1 MGKLRHKIKLI
12 ANALTAHSSQL
23 IALILLPLLFS
34 CGKNNSSDENLKIFK
49 YNESAG
55 ILTLDPIYAKD
66 LPHIWAC
73 NQIFNGLVA
82 FDDEMNVVPAIA
94 KSWNISDDG
103 MTYTFV
109 LRDDVW
115 FHEDECFV
123 SKTQRHKDAKTQ
135 RDEDSVTLRLCDPA
149 TRKVT
154 AQDFVYSFNR
164 VLDRKLNSS
173 GSWIFANVYAFNA
186 INDTVLEIK
195 LTQPFPAF
203 LGILSMSYAS
213 VVPHEAVEYYGT
225 EFGRHPVGT
234 GPFKYQYWKEGV
246 KLVFRKNPNY
256 FEVIKDTKTQ
266 RRKDTKIEFD
276 SATLRLYDS
285 ESLSLCDSATI
296 RLPYYFEVIKDTKTQ
311 RRKDTKMQ
319 RYKDAK
325 TQRRKDTKIEFDSAT
340 LRLYD
345 SESLSLCDSATIRLP
360 YLDAISI
367 SFIVDKQV
375 AFMEFIKGKFH
386 FMSGIDA
393 RYKDELLTRDGQ
405 LRSEYE
411 DEIYLIREPYLNTE
425 YLAFFLG
432 EEDTLGKNR
441 SLALRQ
447 AVSYSIDREKM
458 LRYLRNGI
466 GTPGNQGIIPAGL
479 PGYEDAKMQRC
490 KDAKTQRRK
499 DAKIESDSTTLRLCD
514 SDSLRLCDSESLR
527 LCDSA
532 TLNIGYPYNPKK
544 AEQLLKD
551 NDLIGYELKLYT
563 TQDYIDIAK
572 FVQSA
577 LTEIGL
583 NCRVEEMMPAALREK
598 RANGNLPFFRSS
610 WVADY
615 PDAENY
621 LSLFTTNNFTPQGP
635 NYTHYSN
642 ERFDEL
648 YQKSLTCNDLE
659 ERAKIYHEM
668 DSLMMTEAPVVILF
682 YDEVLRFVN
691 KDVEGLGSN
700 PTNMLNL
707 KRVKIN
713 S

>member
-1 MGKLRHKIKLI
+1 MANGESFGQSLLSVDIKRNMKKILLILSLI
-12 ANALTAHSSQL
+12 A
-23 IALILLPLLFS
+23 LFS
-34 CGKNNSSDENLKIFK
+34 CGRGNSSGENLKIFK

-109 LRDDVW
+109 LRDDVY
-115 FHEDECFV
+115 FHEDECFE
-123 SKTQRHKDAKTQ
+123 KTTRLQDYKTTS
-135 RDEDSVTLRLCDPA
+135 DLLVDSLSCGLVDLEK
-149 TRKVT
+149 TRKVV

-173 GSWIFANVYAFNA
+173 GSWIFANVERRQQTTDNGQQTFEYAFA
-186 INDTVLEIK
+186 AVNDTVLEIK
-195 LTQPFPAF
+195 LSQPFPAF
-203 LGILSMSYAS
+203 LGILSMTYAS
-213 VVPHEAVEYYGT
+213 VVPHEAVDFYGT

-234 GPFKYQYWKEGV
+234 GPFRYQYWKEGV
-246 KLVFRKNPNY
+246 KLVFRKNPIY
-256 FEVIKDTKTQ
+256 FEVEKTTDNRQ
-266 RRKDTKIEFD
+266 RTTDIVQD
-276 SATLRLYDS
+276 VSATQQLGN
-285 ESLSLCDSATI
+285 SAT
-296 RLPYYFEVIKDTKTQ
+296 Q
-311 RRKDTKMQ
+311 
-319 RYKDAK
+319 
-325 TQRRKDTKIEFDSAT
+325 
-340 LRLYD
+340 
-345 SESLSLCDSATIRLP
+345 RLP
-360 YLDAISI
+360 YLDAVSI
-367 SFIVDKQV
+367 SFLIDKQV

-393 RYKDELLTRDGQ
+393 RYKDELLTRDGN
-405 LRSEYE
+405 LREEYE
-411 DEIYLIREPYLNTE
+411 GEIYLIREPYLNTE

-432 EEDTLGKNR
+432 NEDTLGKGR

-479 PGYEDAKMQRC
+479 PGF
-490 KDAKTQRRK
+490 KDYKT
-499 DAKIESDSTTLRLCD
+499 TRLQD
-514 SDSLRLCDSESLR
+514 YKLGDSLSCCLVDS
-527 LCDSA
+527 
-532 TLNIGYPYNPKK
+532 NIGYPYDPKK

-551 NDLIGYELKLYT
+551 NELIGYELKLYT
-563 TQDYIDIAK
+563 TQDYVDIAK

-583 NCRVEEMMPAALREK
+583 NCKVEEMMPAALREK
-598 RANGNLPFFRSS
+598 RANGNLSFFRSS

-642 ERFDEL
+642 EKFDEL
-648 YQKSLTCNDLE
+648 YKKSLTCNDIQ

-668 DSLMMTEAPVVILF
+668 DSIMMTEAPVVILF

-691 KDVEGLGSN
+691 KNVEGLGSN

-707 KRVKIN
+707 KKVRLIHN

>member
-1 MGKLRHKIKLI
+1 MRRLRRNKLLV
-12 ANALTAHSSQL
+12 NALADHCSRL
-23 IALILLPLLFS
+23 MALVLFLLLFS
-34 CGKNNSSDENLKIFK
+34 SCVKSNSDNENLKIFK

-73 NQIFNGLVA
+73 SQIFNGLVA

-94 KSWNISDDG
+94 KSWDISEDG

-109 LRDDVW
+109 LRDDVY
-115 FHEDECFV
+115 FHEDECFE
-123 SKTQRHKDAKTQ
+123 KTTRLQDYKTTS
-135 RDEDSVTLRLCDPA
+135 DLLVDLEK
-149 TRKVT
+149 TRKVV

-173 GSWIFANVYAFNA
+173 GSWIFANAYAFNA
-186 INDTVLEIK
+186 VNDTILEIK

-203 LGILSMSYAS
+203 LGILSMTYAS

-246 KLVFRKNPNY
+246 KLVFRKNPIY
-256 FEVIKDTKTQ
+256 FEVEETTRQQDNKT
-266 RRKDTKIEFD
+266 T
-276 SATLRLYDS
+276 SN
-285 ESLSLCDSATI
+285 LCDSA
-296 RLPYYFEVIKDTKTQ
+296 
-311 RRKDTKMQ
+311 
-319 RYKDAK
+319 
-325 TQRRKDTKIEFDSAT
+325 
-340 LRLYD
+340 
-345 SESLSLCDSATIRLP
+345 SLRLP
-360 YLDAISI
+360 YLDAVSI
-367 SFIVDKQV
+367 SFLIDKQV

-393 RYKDELLTRDGQ
+393 RYKDELLTRDGN
-405 LRSEYE
+405 LREEYE

-432 EEDTLGKNR
+432 DDDTLSKER

-479 PGYEDAKMQRC
+479 PGF
-490 KDAKTQRRK
+490 KDYKT
-499 DAKIESDSTTLRLCD
+499 TRLQD
-514 SDSLRLCDSESLR
+514 NKLVDSLSCGLVDS
-527 LCDSA
+527 
-532 TLNIGYPYNPKK
+532 NIGYPYNPKK
-544 AEQLLKD
+544 AEQLLND

-563 TQDYIDIAK
+563 TQDYVDIAK

-583 NCRVEEMMPAALREK
+583 VCKVEEMMPAALREK

-642 ERFDEL
+642 EKFDEL
-648 YQKSLTCNDLE
+648 YQKSLTCNDLQ

-691 KDVEGLGSN
+691 KNVEGLGSN

-707 KRVKIN
+707 KKVVLKQ
-713 S
+713 

>member
-1 MGKLRHKIKLI
+1 MIRLSKIKSI
-12 ANALTAHSSQL
+12 TNRLTAHSSQL
-23 IALILLPLLFS
+23 IALILFLLLFS
-34 CGKNNSSDENLKIFK
+34 SCLKNNSSDENLKIFK

-103 MTYTFV
+103 MTYTFI

-115 FHEDECFV
+115 FHEDECFAD
-123 SKTQRHKDAKTQ
+123 KTPRHQDTKTPSNLGDSETWRLGDLEKTPRHQ
-135 RDEDSVTLRLCDPA
+135 DTKTPSNHGDSETRRLGDSV

-154 AQDFVYSFNR
+154 AHDFVYSFNR

-173 GSWIFANVYAFNA
+173 GSWIFSNVYAFNA

-266 RRKDTKIEFD
+266 RHKDTKIESD
-276 SATLRLYDS
+276 SATLR
-285 ESLSLCDSATI
+285 
-296 RLPYYFEVIKDTKTQ
+296 
-311 RRKDTKMQ
+311 
-319 RYKDAK
+319 
-325 TQRRKDTKIEFDSAT
+325 
-340 LRLYD
+340 
-345 SESLSLCDSATIRLP
+345 LCDSATIRLP

-367 SFIVDKQV
+367 SFIIDKQV

-432 EEDTLGKNR
+432 DDDTLGKDR

-466 GTPGNQGIIPAGL
+466 GTPGNNGIIPAGL
-479 PGYEDAKMQRC
+479 PGYE
-490 KDAKTQRRK
+490 DAKTQRRK

-514 SDSLRLCDSESLR
+514 SESLRLCDSESLR

-532 TLNIGYPYNPKK
+532 TSTIGYPYNPKK

-551 NDLIGYELKLYT
+551 NNLIGYELKLYT

-642 ERFDEL
+642 AKFDEL
-648 YQKSLTCNDLE
+648 YQKSLTCNNLE

-691 KDVEGLGSN
+691 KNVEGLGSN

-707 KRVKIN
+707 KKVRIN
-713 S
+713 

>member
-1 MGKLRHKIKLI
+1 MNKKHIPQLLTVNCKLLTVNCKL
-12 ANALTAHSSQL
+12 L
-23 IALILLPLLFS
+23 IVHCTLLIFILFS
-34 CGKNNSSDENLKIFK
+34 CGRNNSHDEDLKIFK

-103 MTYTFV
+103 MTYTFI
-109 LRDDVW
+109 LRDDVY
-115 FHEDECFV
+115 FHEDNCFADK
-123 SKTQRHKDAKTQ
+123 SISQRVNESTSRDA
-135 RDEDSVTLRLCDPA
+135 SNA
-149 TRKVT
+149 YTRKVV
-154 AQDFVYSFNR
+154 AEDFVYSFNR

-173 GSWIFANVYAFNA
+173 GSWIFANVKKSHQVAESPSHQDLEPELVEGTTKYAFEA
-186 INDTVLEIK
+186 INDTILKIE
-195 LTQPFPAF
+195 LSQPFPAF

-213 VVPHEAVEYYGT
+213 VVPKEAVDFYGT

-256 FEVIKDTKTQ
+256 FEFEKTLSHQVTKS
-266 RRKDTKIEFD
+266 E
-276 SATLRLYDS
+276 SDS
-285 ESLSLCDSATI
+285 ETQ
-296 RLPYYFEVIKDTKTQ
+296 RLPYI
-311 RRKDTKMQ
+311 
-319 RYKDAK
+319 DAV
-325 TQRRKDTKIEFDSAT
+325 
-340 LRLYD
+340 
-345 SESLSLCDSATIRLP
+345 
-360 YLDAISI
+360 SI
-367 SFIVDKQV
+367 SFIIDKQV
-375 AFMEFIKGKFH
+375 AFMEFVKGKFH

-405 LRSEYE
+405 LRQEYE
-411 DEIYLIREPYLNTE
+411 DDIYLIREPYLNTE

-432 EEDTLGKNR
+432 GDDTLGKER

-466 GTPGNQGIIPAGL
+466 GTPGNGGIIPVGL
-479 PGYEDAKMQRC
+479 PGTLVETQHFASLHDSYPYNPK
-490 KDAKTQRRK
+490 KTQHF
-499 DAKIESDSTTLRLCD
+499 A
-514 SDSLRLCDSESLR
+514 SLHV
-527 LCDSA
+527 
-532 TLNIGYPYNPKK
+532 GYPYNPKM

-551 NDLIGYELKLYT
+551 NDLLGYELKLYT

-577 LTEIGL
+577 LTEVGL
-583 NCRVEEMMPAALREK
+583 KCRVEEMMPAALREK
-598 RANGNLPFFRSS
+598 RANGNLSFFRSS

-642 ERFDEL
+642 KEFDAL
-648 YQKSLTCNDLE
+648 YQKSLTCNDID
-659 ERAKIYHEM
+659 ERARIYHAM

-691 KDVEGLGSN
+691 KNVEGLGSN

-707 KRVKIN
+707 KKVKIN
-713 S
+713 

>member
-1 MGKLRHKIKLI
+1 MGKLRHKFKLI
-12 ANALTAHSSQL
+12 ANALTAHGSQL
-23 IALILLPLLFS
+23 IALILFLLLFS
-34 CGKNNSSDENLKIFK
+34 SCVKNNSDSENLKIFK

-115 FHEDECFV
+115 FHEDECFE
-123 SKTQRHKDAKTQ
+123 KTTDNRQRTTAIVQNISATQ
-135 RDEDSVTLRLCDPA
+135 QLSNSA
-149 TRKVT
+149 TRRVT

-173 GSWIFANVYAFNA
+173 GSWIFANVANGQRSTVNSQQSTYAFNA
-186 INDTVLEIK
+186 INDTVLEIE
-195 LTQPFPAF
+195 LSQPFPAF

-256 FEVIKDTKTQ
+256 FEVEKTPRRQDTKTPSNFELATQ
-266 RRKDTKIEFD
+266 QLSN
-276 SATLRLYDS
+276 SAT
-285 ESLSLCDSATI
+285 
-296 RLPYYFEVIKDTKTQ
+296 Q
-311 RRKDTKMQ
+311 Q
-319 RYKDAK
+319 
-325 TQRRKDTKIEFDSAT
+325 
-340 LRLYD
+340 
-345 SESLSLCDSATIRLP
+345 LP

-367 SFIVDKQV
+367 SFIIDKQV

-432 EEDTLGKNR
+432 DDDTLGKDR

-466 GTPGNQGIIPAGL
+466 GTPGNNGIIPAGL
-479 PGYEDAKMQRC
+479 PGYKYD
-490 KDAKTQRRK
+490 
-499 DAKIESDSTTLRLCD
+499 KIMI
-514 SDSLRLCDSESLR
+514 
-527 LCDSA
+527 DSA
-532 TLNIGYPYNPKK
+532 TQQLSNSATSTIGYPYNPKK

-551 NDLIGYELKLYT
+551 NGLIGYELKLYT

-642 ERFDEL
+642 AKFDEL

-691 KDVEGLGSN
+691 KNVEGLGSN

-707 KRVKIN
+707 KKVRIN
-713 S
+713 

>member
-1 MGKLRHKIKLI
+1 MIRSRYKKIIATALI
-12 ANALTAHSSQL
+12 AHCSLL
-23 IALILLPLLFS
+23 IALILFS
-34 CGKNNSSDENLKIFK
+34 CGSKNSDNENLKIFK

-94 KSWNISDDG
+94 KSWDISDDG

-109 LRDDVW
+109 LRDDVY

-123 SKTQRHKDAKTQ
+123 KTPRLLLG
-135 RDEDSVTLRLCDPA
+135 DSVTRSLGDLTK
-149 TRKVT
+149 TRKVV

-173 GSWIFANVYAFNA
+173 GSWIFSNVERRQRTTGNGQQTFEYAFA
-186 INDTVLEIK
+186 AVNDTVLEIK
-195 LTQPFPAF
+195 LSRPFPAF
-203 LGILSMSYAS
+203 LGILSMTYAS
-213 VVPHEAVEYYGT
+213 VVPQEAVEYYGT

-234 GPFKYQYWKEGV
+234 GPFKFQYWKEGV
-246 KLVFRKNPNY
+246 KLVFRKNPIY
-256 FEVIKDTKTQ
+256 FEFEKTPRHQ
-266 RRKDTKIEFD
+266 
-276 SATLRLYDS
+276 
-285 ESLSLCDSATI
+285 
-296 RLPYYFEVIKDTKTQ
+296 
-311 RRKDTKMQ
+311 
-319 RYKDAK
+319 DAK
-325 TQRRKDTKIEFDSAT
+325 TPSN
-340 LRLYD
+340 LGD
-345 SESLSLCDSATIRLP
+345 SETRSLGDSIRLP
-360 YLDAISI
+360 YLDAVSI
-367 SFIVDKQV
+367 SFLIDKQV

-405 LRSEYE
+405 LRDEYQ

-432 EEDTLGKNR
+432 DDDTLGKDR

-479 PGYEDAKMQRC
+479 PGYEDAKTPRRQ
-490 KDAKTQRRK
+490 DAKTP
-499 DAKIESDSTTLRLCD
+499 
-514 SDSLRLCDSESLR
+514 SLVTRSLGVSE
-527 LCDSA
+527 
-532 TLNIGYPYNPKK
+532 IGYPYNPKK

-551 NDLIGYELKLYT
+551 NALVGYELKLYT

-577 LTEIGL
+577 LTEVGL
-583 NCRVEEMMPAALREK
+583 NCKVEEMMPAALREK

-642 ERFDEL
+642 EKFDEL
-648 YQKSLTCNDLE
+648 YQKSLTCNDLQ
-659 ERAKIYHEM
+659 ERAKIYREM

-707 KRVKIN
+707 KRVKVN

>member
-1 MGKLRHKIKLI
+1 MKKIL
-12 ANALTAHSSQL
+12 
-23 IALILLPLLFS
+23 LILSLIVLFS
-34 CGKNNSSDENLKIFK
+34 SCVKSNSDNENLKIFK

-94 KSWNISDDG
+94 KSWNISEDG

-109 LRDDVW
+109 LRDDVC
-115 FHEDECFV
+115 FHEDECFG
-123 SKTQRHKDAKTQ
+123 KTTRLQDYKTTS
-135 RDEDSVTLRLCDPA
+135 DLLVDSLSCGLVDLEK
-149 TRKVT
+149 TRKVV

-173 GSWIFANVYAFNA
+173 GSWIFANVDRRQQTTDNGQQSFEYAFA
-186 INDTVLEIK
+186 AVNDTILKIN

-203 LGILSMSYAS
+203 LGILSMTYAS
-213 VVPHEAVEYYGT
+213 VVPQEAVEYYGA

-246 KLVFRKNPNY
+246 KLVFRKNPIY
-256 FEVIKDTKTQ
+256 FEFEETTRLQDYKTTS
-266 RRKDTKIEFD
+266 DFED
-276 SATLRLYDS
+276 SL
-285 ESLSLCDSATI
+285 
-296 RLPYYFEVIKDTKTQ
+296 
-311 RRKDTKMQ
+311 
-319 RYKDAK
+319 
-325 TQRRKDTKIEFDSAT
+325 
-340 LRLYD
+340 
-345 SESLSLCDSATIRLP
+345 RLP
-360 YLDAISI
+360 YLDAVSI
-367 SFIVDKQV
+367 SFLIDKQV

-393 RYKDELLTRDGQ
+393 RYKDELLTRDGN
-405 LRSEYE
+405 LREEYE

-432 EEDTLGKNR
+432 DDDTLSKER

-466 GTPGNQGIIPAGL
+466 GTLGNQGIIPAGL
-479 PGYEDAKMQRC
+479 PGF
-490 KDAKTQRRK
+490 KDYKTTRLQDNK
-499 DAKIESDSTTLRLCD
+499 LVDSLSSGLVD
-514 SDSLRLCDSESLR
+514 SD
-527 LCDSA
+527 
-532 TLNIGYPYNPKK
+532 IGYPYNPKK
-544 AEQLLKD
+544 AEQLLND

-563 TQDYIDIAK
+563 TQDYVDIAK

-583 NCRVEEMMPAALREK
+583 VCKVEEMMPAALREK

-642 ERFDEL
+642 EKFDEL
-648 YQKSLTCNDLE
+648 YQKSLTCNDLQ

-691 KDVEGLGSN
+691 KNVEGLGSN

-707 KRVKIN
+707 KRVDLRQ
-713 S
+713 

>member
-1 MGKLRHKIKLI
+1 M
-12 ANALTAHSSQL
+12 LTAHGSQL
-23 IALILLPLLFS
+23 IALILFLLLFS
-34 CGKNNSSDENLKIFK
+34 SCVKHNSSDENLKIFK

-94 KSWNISDDG
+94 KSWNISEDG

-109 LRDDVW
+109 LRDEVY

-123 SKTQRHKDAKTQ
+123 KTPRRQDAKTQ
-135 RDEDSVTLRLCDPA
+135 SDDDSA
-149 TRKVT
+149 TRKVV

-173 GSWIFANVYAFNA
+173 GSWIFSNVANSQQLIANSQQPKYAFNA
-186 INDTVLEIK
+186 INDTVLEIE
-195 LTQPFPAF
+195 LSQPFPAF

-256 FEVIKDTKTQ
+256 FEVEETT
-266 RRKDTKIEFD
+266 
-276 SATLRLYDS
+276 
-285 ESLSLCDSATI
+285 
-296 RLPYYFEVIKDTKTQ
+296 
-311 RRKDTKMQ
+311 
-319 RYKDAK
+319 
-325 TQRRKDTKIEFDSAT
+325 
-340 LRLYD
+340 
-345 SESLSLCDSATIRLP
+345 RLP
-360 YLDAISI
+360 YLDAVSI
-367 SFIVDKQV
+367 SFLIDKQV

-393 RYKDELLTRDGQ
+393 RYKDELLTRDGH

-432 EEDTLGKNR
+432 DDDTLGKDR

-466 GTPGNQGIIPAGL
+466 GTPGNSGIIPAGL
-479 PGYEDAKMQRC
+479 PGYSVETQDIASQIQ
-490 KDAKTQRRK
+490 KTQNV
-499 DAKIESDSTTLRLCD
+499 A
-514 SDSLRLCDSESLR
+514 SLHDGV
-527 LCDSA
+527 
-532 TLNIGYPYNPKK
+532 TIGYPYNPKK

-551 NDLIGYELKLYT
+551 NNLIGYELKLYT

-598 RANGNLPFFRSS
+598 RANGNLSFFRSS

-642 ERFDEL
+642 AKFDEL

-691 KDVEGLGSN
+691 KNVEGLGSN

-707 KRVKIN
+707 KKVRIN
-713 S
+713 

>member
-1 MGKLRHKIKLI
+1 MSKSAINHNFQLLI
-12 ANALTAHSSQL
+12 LHCTL
-23 IALILLPLLFS
+23 LILLFSS
-34 CGKNNSSDENLKIFK
+34 CGRDNSHDEDLKIFK

-109 LRDDVW
+109 LRDDVY
-115 FHEDECFV
+115 FHEDESFL
-123 SKTQRHKDAKTQ
+123 KTQSRKDVKTQ
-135 RDEDSVTLRLCDPA
+135 SDCDSA
-149 TRKVT
+149 TRKVV
-154 AQDFVYSFNR
+154 AEDFVYSFNR

-173 GSWIFANVYAFNA
+173 GSWIFSNVNKRQQTTDNGQQTFEYAFEA
-186 INDTVLEIK
+186 INDTILKIE
-195 LTQPFPAF
+195 LAQPFPAF
-203 LGILSMSYAS
+203 LGILSMTYAS
-213 VVPHEAVEYYGT
+213 VVPHEAVDFYGT

-256 FEVIKDTKTQ
+256 FETVKVARTQGHKDSRSQGLKV
-266 RRKDTKIEFD
+266 FCD
-276 SATLRLYDS
+276 SATLRL
-285 ESLSLCDSATI
+285 
-296 RLPYYFEVIKDTKTQ
+296 
-311 RRKDTKMQ
+311 
-319 RYKDAK
+319 
-325 TQRRKDTKIEFDSAT
+325 
-340 LRLYD
+340 
-345 SESLSLCDSATIRLP
+345 P
-360 YLDAISI
+360 YLDAVSI
-367 SFIVDKQV
+367 SFIIDKQV
-375 AFMEFIKGKFH
+375 AFMEFVKGKFD

-405 LRSEYE
+405 LRQEYE
-411 DEIYLIREPYLNTE
+411 DDIYLIREPYLNTE

-432 EEDTLGKNR
+432 ENDTLGKER

-466 GTPGNQGIIPAGL
+466 GTPGNYGIIPVGL
-479 PGYEDAKMQRC
+479 PGFEVSKSQSLKVSKSQRHH
-490 KDAKTQRRK
+490 
-499 DAKIESDSTTLRLCD
+499 DSATLRLCD
-514 SDSLRLCDSESLR
+514 HK
-527 LCDSA
+527 
-532 TLNIGYPYNPKK
+532 IGYPYNPKK
-544 AEQLLKD
+544 AERLLKD
-551 NDLIGYELKLYT
+551 NDLLGYELKLYT

-577 LTEIGL
+577 LTEVGL
-583 NCRVEEMMPAALREK
+583 NCKVEEMMPAALREK

-642 ERFDEL
+642 AKFDEL
-648 YQKSLTCNDLE
+648 YQKSLTCNDIE
-659 ERAKIYHEM
+659 ERARIYHAM

-691 KDVEGLGSN
+691 KNVEGLGSN

-707 KRVKIN
+707 KKVKIN
-713 S
+713 

>member
-1 MGKLRHKIKLI
+1 MRRLRSNKLHV
-12 ANALTAHSSQL
+12 NALEDHCSRL
-23 IALILLPLLFS
+23 MALLLFLLLFS
-34 CGKNNSSDENLKIFK
+34 SCVKSNSDNENLKIFK
-49 YNESAG
+49 YNESSG

-94 KSWNISDDG
+94 KSWDISEDG

-109 LRDDVW
+109 LRDDVY
-115 FHEDECFV
+115 FHEDECFE
-123 SKTQRHKDAKTQ
+123 KTTRLQDYKTTS
-135 RDEDSVTLRLCDPA
+135 DLLVDLEK
-149 TRKVT
+149 TRKVV

-173 GSWIFANVYAFNA
+173 GSWIFANAYAFNA
-186 INDTVLEIK
+186 VNDTILEIK

-203 LGILSMSYAS
+203 LGILSMTYAS

-234 GPFKYQYWKEGV
+234 GPFRFQYWKEGV
-246 KLVFRKNPNY
+246 KLVLRKNPIY
-256 FEVIKDTKTQ
+256 FEVEETTRQQDNKT
-266 RRKDTKIEFD
+266 T
-276 SATLRLYDS
+276 SN
-285 ESLSLCDSATI
+285 LCDSA
-296 RLPYYFEVIKDTKTQ
+296 
-311 RRKDTKMQ
+311 
-319 RYKDAK
+319 
-325 TQRRKDTKIEFDSAT
+325 
-340 LRLYD
+340 
-345 SESLSLCDSATIRLP
+345 SLRLP
-360 YLDAISI
+360 YLDAVSI
-367 SFIVDKQV
+367 SFLVDKQV

-393 RYKDELLTRDGQ
+393 RYKDELLTRDGN
-405 LRSEYE
+405 LREEYE

-432 EEDTLGKNR
+432 DDDTLSKER

-479 PGYEDAKMQRC
+479 PGFKDC
-490 KDAKTQRRK
+490 KTTRLQDNKLV
-499 DAKIESDSTTLRLCD
+499 DSLSSGLVD
-514 SDSLRLCDSESLR
+514 SD
-527 LCDSA
+527 
-532 TLNIGYPYNPKK
+532 IGYPYNPKK
-544 AEQLLKD
+544 AEQLLND

-563 TQDYIDIAK
+563 TQDYVDIAK

-583 NCRVEEMMPAALREK
+583 VCKVEEMMPAALREK

-621 LSLFTTNNFTPQGP
+621 LSLFTTSNFTPQGP

-642 ERFDEL
+642 EKFDEL
-648 YQKSLTCNDLE
+648 YQKSLTCNDLQ

-691 KDVEGLGSN
+691 KNVEGLGSN

-707 KRVKIN
+707 KRVDLRQ
-713 S
+713 

>member
-1 MGKLRHKIKLI
+1 MSKSAINHNFQLLI
-12 ANALTAHSSQL
+12 LHCTL
-23 IALILLPLLFS
+23 LILLFSS
-34 CGKNNSSDENLKIFK
+34 CGRDNSHDEDLKIFK

-103 MTYTFV
+103 MTYTFI
-109 LRDDVW
+109 LRDDVY
-115 FHEDECFV
+115 FHEDTCFAV
-123 SKTQRHKDAKTQ
+123 KSLSHRVAESPSNFL
-135 RDEDSVTLRLCDPA
+135 EDLK
-149 TRKVT
+149 TRKVV
-154 AQDFVYSFNR
+154 AEDFVYSFNR

-173 GSWIFANVYAFNA
+173 GSWIFSNVKSSQQPIANSQQLKYAFEA
-186 INDTVLEIK
+186 INDTILKIE

-203 LGILSMSYAS
+203 LGILSMTYAS
-213 VVPHEAVEYYGT
+213 VVPKEAVDFYGT

-256 FEVIKDTKTQ
+256 FE
-266 RRKDTKIEFD
+266 KIGE
-276 SATLRLYDS
+276 
-285 ESLSLCDSATI
+285 E
-296 RLPYYFEVIKDTKTQ
+296 
-311 RRKDTKMQ
+311 
-319 RYKDAK
+319 
-325 TQRRKDTKIEFDSAT
+325 
-340 LRLYD
+340 
-345 SESLSLCDSATIRLP
+345 RLP
-360 YLDAISI
+360 YLDAVSI
-367 SFIVDKQV
+367 SFIIDKQV
-375 AFMEFIKGKFH
+375 AFMEFVKGKFD

-405 LRSEYE
+405 LRQEYE
-411 DEIYLIREPYLNTE
+411 DDIYLIREPYLNTE

-432 EEDTLGKNR
+432 ENDTLGEER

-466 GTPGNQGIIPAGL
+466 GTPGNYGIIPVGL
-479 PGYEDAKMQRC
+479 PGSETISQQDN
-490 KDAKTQRRK
+490 
-499 DAKIESDSTTLRLCD
+499 ETTRQQDNELENNSLTCRLV
-514 SDSLRLCDSESLR
+514 DSLTQS
-527 LCDSA
+527 
-532 TLNIGYPYNPKK
+532 IGYPYNPKK

-551 NDLIGYELKLYT
+551 NDLLGYELKLYT

-577 LTEIGL
+577 LTEVGL
-583 NCRVEEMMPAALREK
+583 NCKVEEMMPAALREK

-642 ERFDEL
+642 AKFDEL
-648 YQKSLTCNDLE
+648 YQKSLTCNDIE
-659 ERAKIYHEM
+659 ERARIYHEM

-691 KDVEGLGSN
+691 KNVEGLGSN

-707 KRVKIN
+707 KKVKIKEELRIN
-713 S
+713 N

>member
-1 MGKLRHKIKLI
+1 MSKSAINHNFQFSIF
-12 ANALTAHSSQL
+12 NFQL
-23 IALILLPLLFS
+23 LILHCTLLILFS
-34 CGKNNSSDENLKIFK
+34 SCGRDNSHDEDLKIFK

-103 MTYTFV
+103 MTYTFM
-109 LRDDVW
+109 LRDDVY
-115 FHEDECFV
+115 FHEDTCFR
-123 SKTQRHKDAKTQ
+123 KTTVNSQQSTDIGNMDCRDA
-135 RDEDSVTLRLCDPA
+135 SNA
-149 TRKVT
+149 STRKVV
-154 AQDFVYSFNR
+154 AEDFVYSFNR

-173 GSWIFANVYAFNA
+173 GIWIFSNVNKRQQTTDNGQRTFEYAFEA
-186 INDTVLEIK
+186 INDTILKIE

-203 LGILSMSYAS
+203 LGILSMTYAS
-213 VVPHEAVEYYGT
+213 VVPKEAVDFYGT
-225 EFGRHPVGT
+225 EFGRHPIGT

-256 FEVIKDTKTQ
+256 FE
-266 RRKDTKIEFD
+266 
-276 SATLRLYDS
+276 
-285 ESLSLCDSATI
+285 
-296 RLPYYFEVIKDTKTQ
+296 
-311 RRKDTKMQ
+311 KMG
-319 RYKDAK
+319 
-325 TQRRKDTKIEFDSAT
+325 E
-340 LRLYD
+340 
-345 SESLSLCDSATIRLP
+345 EHLP
-360 YLDAISI
+360 YLDAVSI
-367 SFIVDKQV
+367 SFIIDKQV
-375 AFMEFIKGKFH
+375 AFMEFVKGKFD

-405 LRSEYE
+405 LRQEYE
-411 DEIYLIREPYLNTE
+411 DDIYLIREPYLNTE
-425 YLAFFLG
+425 YLAFFLD
-432 EEDTLGKNR
+432 ENDTLGKER

-466 GTPGNQGIIPAGL
+466 GTPGNYGIIPVGL
-479 PGYEDAKMQRC
+479 PGSL
-490 KDAKTQRRK
+490 
-499 DAKIESDSTTLRLCD
+499 ESENLRNSESENHGDST
-514 SDSLRLCDSESLR
+514 S
-527 LCDSA
+527 
-532 TLNIGYPYNPKK
+532 IGYPYNPKK

-551 NDLIGYELKLYT
+551 NDLLGYELKLYT

-577 LTEIGL
+577 LTEVGL
-583 NCRVEEMMPAALREK
+583 NCKVEEMMPAALREK

-642 ERFDEL
+642 AKFDEL
-648 YQKSLTCNDLE
+648 YQKSLTCNDIE
-659 ERAKIYHEM
+659 ERAGIYHAM

-691 KDVEGLGSN
+691 KNVEGLGSN

-707 KRVKIN
+707 KKVKIDEQ
-713 S
+713 

>member
-1 MGKLRHKIKLI
+1 MRRLRRNKLLVNVLADHCSRLM
-12 ANALTAHSSQL
+12 ALVLSL
-23 IALILLPLLFS
+23 LLFS
-34 CGKNNSSDENLKIFK
+34 SCVKSNSDNENLKIFK

-94 KSWNISDDG
+94 KSWDISEDG

-109 LRDDVW
+109 LRDDVY
-115 FHEDECFV
+115 FHEDECFE
-123 SKTQRHKDAKTQ
+123 KTTRLQDYKTTS
-135 RDEDSVTLRLCDPA
+135 DLLVDLEK
-149 TRKVT
+149 TRKVV

-173 GSWIFANVYAFNA
+173 GSWIFANAYAFNA
-186 INDTVLEIK
+186 VNDTILEIN

-203 LGILSMSYAS
+203 LGILSMTYAS

-246 KLVFRKNPNY
+246 KLVLRKNPIY
-256 FEVIKDTKTQ
+256 FEVEETTRQQDNKT
-266 RRKDTKIEFD
+266 T
-276 SATLRLYDS
+276 SN
-285 ESLSLCDSATI
+285 LCDSA
-296 RLPYYFEVIKDTKTQ
+296 
-311 RRKDTKMQ
+311 
-319 RYKDAK
+319 
-325 TQRRKDTKIEFDSAT
+325 
-340 LRLYD
+340 
-345 SESLSLCDSATIRLP
+345 SLRLP
-360 YLDAISI
+360 YLDAVSI
-367 SFIVDKQV
+367 SFLVDKQV

-393 RYKDELLTRDGQ
+393 RYKDELLTRDGN
-405 LRSEYE
+405 LREEYE

-432 EEDTLGKNR
+432 DDDTLSKER

-479 PGYEDAKMQRC
+479 PGF
-490 KDAKTQRRK
+490 KDYKTTRLQDNK
-499 DAKIESDSTTLRLCD
+499 LVDSLSSGLVD
-514 SDSLRLCDSESLR
+514 SD
-527 LCDSA
+527 
-532 TLNIGYPYNPKK
+532 IGYPYNPKK
-544 AEQLLKD
+544 AEQLLND

-563 TQDYIDIAK
+563 TQDYVDIAK

-583 NCRVEEMMPAALREK
+583 VCKVEEMMPAALREK

-621 LSLFTTNNFTPQGP
+621 LSLFTTSNFTPQGP

-642 ERFDEL
+642 EKFDEL
-648 YQKSLTCNDLE
+648 YQKSLTCNDLQ

-691 KDVEGLGSN
+691 KNVEGLGSN

-707 KRVKIN
+707 KRVDLRQ
-713 S
+713 

>member
-1 MGKLRHKIKLI
+1 MSKSAVNHNFQFSIFNFQLLI
-12 ANALTAHSSQL
+12 LHCTL
-23 IALILLPLLFS
+23 LILLFSS
-34 CGKNNSSDENLKIFK
+34 CGRDNSHDEDLKIFK

-109 LRDDVW
+109 LRDDVY
-115 FHEDECFV
+115 FHEDECFLKPTDIGYA
-123 SKTQRHKDAKTQ
+123 S
-135 RDEDSVTLRLCDPA
+135 

-154 AQDFVYSFNR
+154 AHDFVYSFNR

-173 GSWIFANVYAFNA
+173 GSWIFANVNKRQQTTDNGQRTFEYAFEA
-186 INDTVLEIK
+186 INDTILKIE

-203 LGILSMSYAS
+203 LGILSMTYAS
-213 VVPHEAVEYYGT
+213 VVPHEAVDFYGT

-256 FEVIKDTKTQ
+256 FE
-266 RRKDTKIEFD
+266 KIGE
-276 SATLRLYDS
+276 
-285 ESLSLCDSATI
+285 E
-296 RLPYYFEVIKDTKTQ
+296 
-311 RRKDTKMQ
+311 
-319 RYKDAK
+319 
-325 TQRRKDTKIEFDSAT
+325 
-340 LRLYD
+340 
-345 SESLSLCDSATIRLP
+345 RLP
-360 YLDAISI
+360 YLDAVSI
-367 SFIVDKQV
+367 SFIIDKQV
-375 AFMEFIKGKFH
+375 AFMEFVKGKFD

-405 LRSEYE
+405 LRQEYE
-411 DEIYLIREPYLNTE
+411 DDIYLIREPYLNTE

-432 EEDTLGKNR
+432 ENDTLGRER

-466 GTPGNQGIIPAGL
+466 GTPGNYGIIPVGL
-479 PGYEDAKMQRC
+479 PGSLE
-490 KDAKTQRRK
+490 T
-499 DAKIESDSTTLRLCD
+499 ENLRN
-514 SDSLRLCDSESLR
+514 SESENLGA
-527 LCDSA
+527 S
-532 TLNIGYPYNPKK
+532 TSIGYPYNPKK

-551 NDLIGYELKLYT
+551 NDLLGYELKLYT

-577 LTEIGL
+577 LTEVGL
-583 NCRVEEMMPAALREK
+583 NCKVEEMMPAALREK

-642 ERFDEL
+642 AKFDEL
-648 YQKSLTCNDLE
+648 YQKSLTCNDIE
-659 ERAKIYHEM
+659 ERARIYHAM

-691 KDVEGLGSN
+691 KNVEGLGSN

-707 KRVKIN
+707 KKVKIN
-713 S
+713 